1 MARLIALVVP
11 LALDSFAVAAA
22 LALGGLSRRER
33 VRLSVAFPAFEV
45 VMPLVGLGVGRATA
59 AAVGEPARYAAAAIV
74 VVLGATML
82 VERGEETAQR
92 FRRARGMALVLLGL
106 AISLDE
112 LALGFTIGLLRLS
125 LPLALAL
132 IAAQAIVAC
141 QLGLAL
147 GSRLGETTTDVAGRL
162 AGALLIVIGIVFFAL
177 EV

>member
-33 VRLSVAFPAFEV
+33 VRLSVAFPAFETA
-45 VMPLVGLGVGRATA
+45 MPLVGLGVGRVIATA
-59 AAVGEPARYAAAAIV
+59 VGHGARYAAAAILV
-74 VVLGATML
+74 ALGLSML
-82 VERGEETAQR
+82 LERDEAAQR
-92 FRRARGMALVLLGL
+92 FRGARGIAFVLLGL

-125 LPLALAL
+125 VPLALAL
-132 IAAQAIVAC
+132 VAGQAIVAC

-147 GSRLGETTTDVAGRL
+147 GARLGTTATDVAGRI
-162 AGALLIVIGIVFFAL
+162 AAALLIVLGIVFFAL